1 MKSIIGYLGSVL
13 LALIVSVAPGF
24 ANANETSSSVS
35 TSNDNK
41 PIVLAYNSSHKGGY
55 SGGYPQYRPAAGVPV
70 FIFNPKTRMWAVYS
84 SGGKLLKVG
93 KGSGGKG
100 YCADIRRSCRT
111 PSGVYHIIAKKGA
124 SCKSSKYPVG
134 KGGAPMPYCT
144 FFTKNHG
151 IHGSYDIP
159 NYNASHGCIRVRP
172 ADAKWIQSV
181 MPIGSIVIVKSY

>member
-1 MKSIIGYLGSVL
+1 MMKSRTRTLYLAFSSFF
-13 LALIVSVAPGF
+13 LALILSCAPGF
-24 ANANETSSSVS
+24 AHASEA
-35 TSNDNK
+35 TSNNGK
-41 PIVLAYNSSHKGGY
+41 PIVLASNSSYKGY

-70 FIFNPKTRMWAVYS
+70 FIFNPKTKTWAVYS
-84 SGGKLLKVG
+84 SSGKLLKVG
-93 KGSGGKG
+93 KGSGGKS

-111 PSGVYHIIAKKGA
+111 PSGTYHIIAKKGA

-151 IHGSYDIP
+151 IHGSYDVP
-159 NYNASHGCIRVRP
+159 NYNASHGCIRVHP

-181 MPIGSIVIVKSY
+181 MPIGSIVIVKPY